1 MGQIPVDSGAETW
14 RIVFLDRDTIG
25 PGVTLPAPEIKHQ
38 WIDYPSTDPGEVAQR
53 LEGAAVAITNKV
65 PITARILDQL
75 SDLRL
80 VALAATGANVVDIEA
95 CRERGVA
102 VCNVRNYATT
112 AVPEL
117 VLAAVFSL
125 RRQLPLFRQ
134 RVLDGD
140 WQAANQ
146 FCFFNPQPARDVA
159 CATLGI
165 IGTGGIARG
174 LGQRAR
180 CLGMQVVHHSVSGRI
195 LDDLELT
202 DLASLLAGSDVVSL
216 HCPLNEQTAN
226 LIDAA
231 ALGRMR
237 RGALLV
243 NTARGGIV
251 DLPAVADALDS
262 GHLGGAALDVFDTE
276 PPPADGLAMDLAQR
290 SNVIVTPHI
299 AWASV
304 DAMQALADQLV
315 ANIEAFAAGER
326 VNRLD

>member
-1 MGQIPVDSGAETW
+1 MGQNPANSGAKPW

-25 PGVTLPAPEIKHQ
+25 PGVELPVPKFEHH
-38 WIDYPSTDPGEVAQR
+38 WIDYPATEPAEAVQR
-53 LEGAAVAITNKV
+53 LESASVAITNKV
-65 PITARILDQL
+65 PITARMLDRL
-75 SDLRL
+75 PALRL
-80 VALAATGANVVDIEA
+80 VALAATGANVVDIEV

-146 FCFFNPQPARDVA
+146 FCFFNPQPARDLA
-159 CATLGI
+159 GATLGI

-174 LGQRAR
+174 LGHRAR
-180 CLGMQVVHHSVSGRI
+180 CLGMQVVHHSVSGRS
-195 LDDLELT
+195 LEDLELT
-202 DLASLLAGSDVVSL
+202 DLPALLASSDVVSL
-216 HCPLNEQTAN
+216 HCPLNEQTAG

-251 DLPAVADALDS
+251 DLPAVAEALES
-262 GHLGGAALDVFDTE
+262 GRLGGAALDVFDSE
-276 PPPADGLAMDLAQR
+276 PPPADGLAMKLAQR

-304 DAMQALADQLV
+304 EAMQALADQLV